1 MIGMANA
8 INEKIIL
15 TYETLYEILRKEKSK
30 DELQR
35 LDAGFL
41 ANALAYLKEKQLLYD
56 EAMRK
61 TDIFSVADRDKL
73 STQLYNIRKLMREL
87 YEKREKKILDM
98 AVNRSKTNSAI
109 IDTSNLLSH
118 EKELFGSFVE
128 VLDRFRKGV
137 LHSMLELKEPMQIS
151 ATSAVCQQAASGE
164 QTAQL
169 LQTTQTADEEENEKK
184 TRFVKFSQPIEQFVG
199 SELELYGPF
208 ESEAK
213 AYLPKD
219 IADILINDHRAV
231 EIEDE

>member
-1 MIGMANA
+1 MANSVS
-8 INEKIIL
+8 EKIIL
-15 TYETLYEILRKEKSK
+15 TYETLYEILRKERSK

-35 LDAGFL
+35 LDEGFL
-41 ANALAYLKEKQLLYD
+41 ANALSYLKEKQLLYD
-56 EAMRK
+56 ESMRK

-137 LHSMLELKEPMQIS
+137 LHSMLELKEPMQMP
-151 ATSAVCQQAASGE
+151 ATNSAVCQQAASGE
-164 QTAQL
+164 QAAQL
-169 LQTTQTADEEENEKK
+169 LQTAQTANEEENEKK
-184 TRFVKFSQPIEQFVG
+184 TRFVKFVQPIEQFVG

-208 ESEAK
+208 EPESK
-213 AYLPKD
+213 AYLPTA
-219 IADILINDHRAV
+219 IADILINDGRAT
-231 EIEDE
+231 EIEDD

>member
-1 MIGMANA
+1 MANSVS
-8 INEKIIL
+8 EKIIL
-15 TYETLYEILRKEKSK
+15 TYETLYEILRKERSK

-35 LDAGFL
+35 LDEGFL
-41 ANALAYLKEKQLLYD
+41 ANALSYLKEKQLLYD
-56 EAMRK
+56 ESMRK

-137 LHSMLELKEPMQIS
+137 LHSMLELKEPMQMP
-151 ATSAVCQQAASGE
+151 ATNSAVCQQAASGE

-169 LQTTQTADEEENEKK
+169 LQTAQTADEEENEKK
-184 TRFVKFSQPIEQFVG
+184 TRFVKFSQPVEQFVG

-219 IADILINDHRAV
+219 IADILINDGRAV